1 MREDPDAPPV
11 LVALPPV
18 TVAGVAEVRRRVT
31 EAATEVGLSPERV
44 AAFTVAVNEI
54 VINAVEHGGG
64 TAAVTLILQAQRL
77 VVEVVD
83 QGTAPWQFGVPSA
96 APPPDQV
103 HGRGLWLAKKLSD
116 DLTVDVD
123 GTDRLVRLT
132 ANADAGRP

>member
-1 MREDPDAPPV
+1 MWDDPDAPPV

-31 EAATEVGLSPERV
+31 EAGHEVGLSPERA

-64 TAAVTLILQAQRL
+64 TATVTLILQARRL

-83 QGTAPWQFGVPSA
+83 QGTAPWQFNVPAA
-96 APPPDQV
+96 APPPDQL
-103 HGRGLWLAKKLSD
+103 HGRGLWLATKLSD
-116 DLTVDVD
+116 ELTVDAS

-132 ANADAGRP
+132 AHSHGR

>member
-1 MREDPDAPPV
+1 MRDDPDTPPV

-18 TVAGVAEVRRRVT
+18 TVSGVAEVRRRVA
-31 EAATEVGLSPERV
+31 EAAAEVGLPPDRV
-44 AAFTVAVNEI
+44 ASFIVAVNEI

-64 TAAVTLILQAQRL
+64 TAAVTLILRARQL

-83 QGTAPWQFGVPSA
+83 QGTAPWQFSVPTA

-103 HGRGLWLAKKLSD
+103 HGRGLWLATKLAD
-116 DLTVDVD
+116 ELTVDAT

-132 ANADAGRP
+132 AKAA

>member
-1 MREDPDAPPV
+1 MRDDPDAPPM

-18 TVAGVAEVRRRVT
+18 TVSGVAEVRRRVT
-31 EAATEVGLSPERV
+31 EAAHEVGLSPERV

-64 TAAVTLILQAQRL
+64 TAAVTLILQARRL

-83 QGTAPWQFGVPSA
+83 HGTAPWQFSAPTA

-103 HGRGLWLAKKLSD
+103 HGRGLWLATKLAD
-116 DLTVDVD
+116 ELTVDSR
-123 GTDRLVRLT
+123 GADRLVRLT
-132 ANADAGRP
+132 AVDGGR

>member
-1 MREDPDAPPV
+1 MRDDPDVPPV
-11 LVALPPV
+11 LVALPAV
-18 TVAGVAEVRRRVT
+18 TVAGVADVRRRVS
-31 EAATEVGLSPERV
+31 EAAHEAGLSPQRV

-64 TAAVTLILQAQRL
+64 TAAVTITMRAHRL

-83 QGTAPWQFGVPSA
+83 HGTAPWQFSVPAA

-103 HGRGLWLAKKLSD
+103 HGRGLWLAAKLSD
-116 DLTVDVD
+116 ELTVDAR

-132 ANADAGRP
+132 ATADGR